1 MFIVIQCC
9 TKTGHE
15 SELAAFK
22 TMSKA
27 YAFLMNKQSA
37 YPDLEYYILPE
48 VENE

>member
-1 MFIVIQCC
+1 
-9 TKTGHE
+9 
-15 SELAAFK
+15 
-22 TMSKA
+22 MSRA